1 MQMMTQQQVQDINN
15 KCKNNWKFD
24 VMYFKFHQ
32 EKELIKR
39 INIDDESYLEF
50 NLGYNSQNQ
59 IQLRISKFYTQ
70 KHIGTATS
78 EGIGKSKVLEETSY
92 KRKGINNLIIKTQ
105 SLTDE
110 ELLKINTETKV
121 DSGYGIIMPSQVF

>member
-1 MQMMTQQQVQDINN
+1 MQMMTQQQVQEINN
-15 KCKNNWKFD
+15 NCKNNWKFD

-32 EKELIKR
+32 KKELTKR
-39 INIDDESYLEF
+39 IIIDDESYLEF

-59 IQLRISKFYTQ
+59 IQLRISKYYTQ

-78 EGIGKSKVLEETSY
+78 EGLGKSKVLEETSY

-105 SLTDE
+105 NLTDD
-110 ELLKINTETKV
+110 ELLKINAETKV
-121 DSGYGIIMPSQVF
+121 INNGIFVSSSEF

>member
-50 NLGYNSQNQ
+50 KLGYNYKNQ
-59 IQLRISKFYTQ
+59 IQLRISKYYTQ

-78 EGIGKSKVLEETSY
+78 EGLGKSKVLEETNY

-105 SLTDE
+105 TLTDD

-121 DSGYGIIMPSQVF
+121 DSGYGIVMPSRI

>member
-50 NLGYNSQNQ
+50 KLGYNYKNL
-59 IQLRISKFYTQ
+59 IQLRISKYYTQ

-78 EGIGKSKVLEETSY
+78 EGLVKSKVLEETSY

-105 SLTDE
+105 TLTDD

-121 DSGYGIIMPSQVF
+121 DSGYGIVMPSRI

>member
-50 NLGYNSQNQ
+50 KLGYNYKNQ
-59 IQLRISKFYTQ
+59 IQLRISKYYTQ

-78 EGIGKSKVLEETSY
+78 EGLGKSKVLEETSY

-105 SLTDE
+105 TLTDD

-121 DSGYGIIMPSQVF
+121 DSGYGIVMPSRI